1 MAAETSV
8 RIGLLGFGTIGSSVY
23 KLIEKEHDAIL
34 EATGV
39 DLRVG
44 RILEIDFSKAGVVAP
59 AELFTDDFEV
69 VMSDPA
75 VSIVVELIGGID
87 WAFKYVDEALRR
99 GKNVVTANKQLLANR
114 GAALFE
120 LAKSV
125 GRQIRFEASVGGA
138 IPIIKVMR
146 ESMVAADLHTVYGI
160 VNGTT
165 NYILTAMYRGE
176 GDYADTLAR
185 AQQLGYAEADPTA
198 DVGGHDAAA
207 KMAIL
212 ASIAYH
218 SRVTMAD
225 VACEGIEKITAEDVR
240 YAKELGFVIKLI
252 GAARLIDGK
261 VNVGVHPMLVPASHP
276 LASINGSYNAVYLQG
291 HAIDEIMLTGPGAG
305 GIPTASAVVS
315 DVVSIISTKTAGFL
329 QNCSCYKT
337 LAFLPDDEVVST
349 FFIRAQ
355 VEDRAGVLAQIA
367 SVFGEHDVSIE
378 SMLQKNRGDDAELV
392 LITHPTKEKGFFAA
406 IDRVADLACVKGRP
420 MTIRVL

>member
-59 AELFTDDFEV
+59 AELFTNDFEV
-69 VMSDPA
+69 IMSDPA

-261 VNVGVHPMLVPASHP
+261 VNVRVHPTLVPASHP

-315 DVVSIISTKTAGFL
+315 DIVSIISTKTAGFL